1 MTLVRTLLLT
11 LAVCA
16 TAVSC
21 SPNVQETLS
30 HGRFKNFEVYRPT
43 GPVRQVVLLLS
54 GDGGWADDTDRMA
67 VQLQKHGALVVGIDQ
82 PALLQNLLQDRSPC
96 YFPDGDLENLSH
108 FVQAYYHLPTYI
120 APVLAG
126 YSAGSSMAYVIGGNA
141 APGLFSAVLTL
152 GFTPDYESTKPFC
165 KGEGTYFQRRPD
177 GKGLTLLP
185 VEKTPLKWI
194 DVHGQDDSVCPV
206 KDAAPFI
213 SKVKTARIEIIPH
226 VEHDFAE
233 PKQWSAN
240 LTSALDE
247 LTAGQV
253 VRVQVPEAL
262 KDLPLLE
269 IAATGTPASDAFAIM
284 ISGDGGW
291 AGIDK
296 GVAKSLSARGVP
308 IVGWD
313 SLRYFWTKRTPD
325 GVAQDLDRVIGYY
338 THAWHRQ
345 KVLLVG
351 YSQGADVLPFAINR
365 LSPANKAAVSSI
377 ALLGLGHNAAFE
389 FHLSNWVGPSD
400 GLPIK
405 PEFDQLPRASTLCV
419 YGLGD
424 KDSLCA
430 DEAGSHPG
438 VVRLG
443 AGHHFGGDFDGLA
456 DLVLKSAGHEPAAPA
471 AVPTSAPESAPAAA
485 PAGTS
490 APAGSA
496 PASTPAAAAAAG
508 PAKP

>member
-1 MTLVRTLLLT
+1 MVLIRTVF
-11 LAVCA
+11 LAFAACVI
-16 TAVSC
+16 AVSC
-21 SPNVQETLS
+21 SPKVQDTLS
-30 HGRFKNFEVYRPT
+30 HGRFKNATIYRPA

-54 GDGGWADDTDRMA
+54 GDGGWAADTDRMA
-67 VQLQKHGALVVGIDQ
+67 VQLQQHGAMVVGIDQ
-82 PALLQNLLQDRSPC
+82 PAFLHDLLQDRSPC

-120 APVLAG
+120 PPVLAG

-152 GFTPDYESTKPFC
+152 GFTPEYESTKPFC
-165 KGEGTYFQRRPD
+165 KGEGTYFQRRAD
-177 GKGLTLLP
+177 GRGLTLLP
-185 VEKTPLKWI
+185 VDKMPLKWI
-194 DVHGQDDSVCPV
+194 DVHGQSDSVCPV
-206 KDAAPFI
+206 KDAADFI
-213 SKVKTARIEIIPH
+213 SRVKTARIEIIPH
-226 VEHDFAE
+226 VGHDFLD
-233 PKQWSAN
+233 PSQWSKN

-269 IAATGTPASDAFAIM
+269 IAATSAPANDAFAIM

-296 GVAKSLSARGVP
+296 GVARSLSERGVP

-325 GVAQDLDRVIGYY
+325 GVAQDLDRVIAYY
-338 THAWHRQ
+338 TRAWHRQ

-365 LSPANKAAVSSI
+365 LSSAGRAAI
-377 ALLGLGHNAAFE
+377 ASTSLLGLGHNAAFE

-405 PEFDQLPRASTLCV
+405 PEFDQLPRGSTLCV
-419 YGLGD
+419 FGAGD

-430 DEAGSHPG
+430 DEVGHPG
-438 VVRLG
+438 VVQLG
-443 AGHHFGGDFDGLA
+443 DGHHFGGNFDGLA
-456 DLVLKSAGHEPAAPA
+456 DLVLKFAGREATV
-471 AVPTSAPESAPAAA
+471 VPTVATAPPDSG
-485 PAGTS
+485 AG
-490 APAGSA
+490 
-496 PASTPAAAAAAG
+496 
-508 PAKP
+508 K